1 MELTNYIWLGVAIL
15 AAVIEAAVPALV
27 SIWFV
32 PGGLAALI
40 VSLLGG
46 PVWLQILLFLA
57 VSCLALVITRP
68 LAKKIQGAEKEN
80 TNADMALGRT
90 ALVTEDI
97 NNILGAGRVNVLG
110 NSWAARSAD
119 DSVIPKGETVTVE
132 RIEGVKLIVS
142 RKGKG
147 ESKCR

>member
-1 MELTNYIWLGVAIL
+1 MEITNYVWLGVTIV
-15 AAVIEAAVPALV
+15 AAVVEAAVPTLV

-40 VSLLGG
+40 ASLCGG
-46 PVWLQILLFLA
+46 PLWLQILLFLA
-57 VSCLALVITRP
+57 VSCLALIITRP
-68 LAKKIQGAEKEN
+68 LVKKIQSGGKEN
-80 TNADMALGRT
+80 TNADMALGRA

-97 NNILGAGRVNVLG
+97 NNIPGTGRVSVLG

-142 RKGKG
+142 RKQKG
-147 ESKCR
+147 ESL

>member
-1 MELTNYIWLGVAIL
+1 MEVTNYIWLGVAIL
-15 AAVIEAAVPALV
+15 AAVVEAAVPALV

-40 VSLLGG
+40 VSLCGG
-46 PVWLQILLFLA
+46 PVWLQIVLFLA
-57 VSCLALVITRP
+57 VSCLALIITRP
-68 LAKKIQGAEKEN
+68 LAKKFQSEKKES

-147 ESKCR
+147 ESVCR